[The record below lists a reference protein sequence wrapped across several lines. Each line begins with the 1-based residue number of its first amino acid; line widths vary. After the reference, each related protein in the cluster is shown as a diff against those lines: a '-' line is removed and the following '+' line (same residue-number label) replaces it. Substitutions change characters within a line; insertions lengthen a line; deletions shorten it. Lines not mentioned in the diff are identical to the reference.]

1 MNTPRSYVHLSTL
14 HATWYFCI
22 LLVVEHFDFSLVAI
36 VRFDCHIHSV
46 WHHTGVHLL
55 SPGRYRCWLWLL

>member
-22 LLVVEHFDFSLVAI
+22 LLVVEHFDFSLAAI
-36 VRFDCHIHSV
+36 VHLIVIYTVCDITQVYIYSHLVDTVADSDC
-46 WHHTGVHLL
+46 
-55 SPGRYRCWLWLL
+55 